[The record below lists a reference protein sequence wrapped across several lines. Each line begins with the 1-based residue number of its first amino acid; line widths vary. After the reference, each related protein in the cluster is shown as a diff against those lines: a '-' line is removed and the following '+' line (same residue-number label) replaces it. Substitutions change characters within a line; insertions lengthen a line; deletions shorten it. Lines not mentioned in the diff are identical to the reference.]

1 MPLFHRLVK
10 GKFMLDQIFTIP
22 FVSLTVTF
30 ILLMDGPGNIPIFLS
45 VLKQFP
51 PRRQLIIIAR
61 ELVIALIIMFF
72 FALCGSYVLGHLG
85 IQNPSIQIAG
95 GILLFII
102 GLQMIFSFG
111 DIQNPKL
118 KGEPFIVPL
127 AVPMIAGP
135 AVLAA
140 IMVFSENPEL
150 KSVLLISIFLAW
162 IITTLILLL
171 ACPLSKLLGEKG
183 LLALEKL
190 MGLILTLLA
199 VQLFLD
205 GFYSFFNS

>member
-1 MPLFHRLVK
+1 MPLFRILVK
-10 GKFMLDQIFTIP
+10 DKFMLDQLLSIP
-22 FVSLTVTF
+22 FVSVTVTF

-45 VLKQFP
+45 VLKQYP
-51 PRRQLIIIAR
+51 PKKQLMIIFR
-61 ELVIALIIMFF
+61 ELVIALIIMFL

-102 GLQMIFSFG
+102 AYRMIFSSG
-111 DIQNPKL
+111 DMESPNL

-140 IMVFSENPEL
+140 TMVFSKDPEL
-150 KSVLLISIFLAW
+150 NGVLLISIFIAW
-162 IITTLILLL
+162 VFTTLILLL
-171 ACPLSKLLGEKG
+171 ACPISQLLGERG
-183 LLALEKL
+183 ILAVEKI
-190 MGLILTLLA
+190 MGLVLTLLA

-205 GFYSFFNS
+205 GFYSFFKN